1 MHGRGLTLRCAAL
14 AFAALALTGCG
25 EDGNTRATGES
36 SSSSSPSASN
46 KASNKAS
53 NEASKG
59 APDCT
64 AVWQDKGELPRS
76 YDGCNSDEG
85 FVASDT
91 LGCSSGQRMVRY
103 GDHFYAVLGGMIHGT
118 ESLLEDDRGYREA
131 VASCRA

>member
-1 MHGRGLTLRCAAL
+1 VAL
-14 AFAALALTGCG
+14 VGCG
-25 EDGNTRATGES
+25 EDGGTQASDDTS
-36 SSSSSPSASN
+36 SPASPSASD
-46 KASNKAS
+46 KPSNKP
-53 NEASKG
+53 SKG

-64 AVWQDKGELPRS
+64 AVWKDNGELPRS

-103 GDHFYAVLGGMIHGT
+103 GDHFYAVPGGTIHGT
-118 ESLLEDDRGYREA
+118 ESLLEDDRGYRAA